1 MKSMIAVLVMTAVLA
16 AGGIWYMNKLNDVA
30 EDLSGINDEVREEIE
45 NRRYKSASQKID
57 ELYGYLDDEERYFE
71 AFSDHEELDKIRMT
85 LSEREEYTDA
95 GAGTEALAKTNVLEF
110 LFEHLPKNYR
120 LRLENI
126 L

>member
-1 MKSMIAVLVMTAVLA
+1 MKSMIAVLIMTGVLA
-16 AGGIWYMNKLNDVA
+16 AGRIWYMNKLSDVS
-30 EDLSGINDEVREEIE
+30 EELSEINCEVREELE
-45 NRRYKSASQKID
+45 NRRYKNASQKID
-57 ELYGYLDDEERYFE
+57 ELYRYLDEEERYFE

-85 LSEREEYTDA
+85 LSELEEYTNA

-120 LRLENI
+120 LRFENI

>member
-85 LSEREEYTDA
+85 LSELEEYTDA

>member
-1 MKSMIAVLVMTAVLA
+1 MKSMIAVLIMTAVLA
-16 AGGIWYMNKLNDVA
+16 AGGIWYMNKLSDVS
-30 EDLSGINDEVREEIE
+30 EELSEINCEVREELE
-45 NRRYKSASQKID
+45 NRRYKNASQKID
-57 ELYGYLDDEERYFE
+57 ELYRYLDEEERYFE

-85 LSEREEYTDA
+85 LSELEEYTNA

-120 LRLENI
+120 LRFENI

>member
-1 MKSMIAVLVMTAVLA
+1 
-16 AGGIWYMNKLNDVA
+16 MNKLNDVA

-85 LSEREEYTDA
+85 LSELEEYTDA